1 VAKNRR
7 KKRSSPAAP
16 AATGQTDP
24 AEPVKSW
31 MVGWKLWLF
40 RVVAFVGAPL
50 FFFGLLEL
58 VLRIAGTGYP
68 TSFLLTSSVRDQKMF
83 VQNNQFGWRFFGR
96 DLARWPYPLSIPQAK
111 PTNTIRILVLGESA
125 ARGEPQPDF
134 GLPRVL
140 EAMLSLR
147 YPGTHFE
154 VVNAAMVAINSHA
167 ILPIARDCVRAG
179 ADIWVVYMGNNEVV
193 GPFGAGTIFGSQS
206 QPLPLIRASLAA
218 KATRTGQLL
227 DSISQGIHSS
237 RNADTVWGG
246 MTMFLDQQ
254 IRADD
259 SRMAGVYHNFE
270 RNLADILQ
278 AGKRSGAGI
287 ALSTVAVNLKDC
299 PPFAS
304 AHRPGMSEAD
314 KSKWENLYHQGSAA
328 QEAGRLDEAEAR
340 FREAATL
347 DDTFAELRFR
357 QGECALARTNVVQA
371 QAHYQAARDFDTLR
385 FRCDSRLNDL
395 IRRAVTNSAGPQLML
410 ADSERAF
417 AQRST
422 NGLPGQKFFYEHV
435 HLTFDG
441 NYLLALTIAEQVKK
455 LLPKWVVQRE
465 SAPDW
470 ASPDSCARRLGR
482 SAWQEVAALNSI
494 HATLNDPPFTGQLH
508 HSDQMR
514 RLERELA
521 QRSAVR
527 TPAGLAAALETAESA
542 LKAAPDDAAL
552 YEQVANLKRASGD
565 FAGAAAAAKHEL
577 ELLPSDSEGWAL
589 LGSILARQGQI
600 DEAATAFRRAFHF
613 GPQGIKSNLQL
624 ADSLAMLGKQD
635 EAIHEYR
642 RILAHKP
649 GYVPALLQLGQ
660 VLEKLGKQSEAE
672 ECFRLALSNRSLRLP
687 ELMDM
692 AEFFQRRGKFQAA
705 ATVYLDALKLN
716 SADAR
721 AQLGAARNLASL
733 GRYDEAGTHST
744 EALRLAPE
752 SVEAHLMHGV
762 VLWKLGHG
770 SDAQA
775 QFQEALRLQP
785 DSLDARINLGMVFA
799 QQGHAVE
806 SLRLFD
812 QVLERDP
819 GNAVALTYARS
830 LRTNTAAPQNPSV
843 RR

>member
-1 VAKNRR
+1 L
-7 KKRSSPAAP
+7 
-16 AATGQTDP
+16 
-24 AEPVKSW
+24 
-31 MVGWKLWLF
+31 VGWKLWLF
-40 RVVAFVGAPL
+40 RLIALVGAPL

-58 VLRIAGTGYP
+58 VLRVAGTGYP
-68 TSFLLTSSVRDQKMF
+68 TSFLLTASLRDQKMF

-96 DLARWPYPLSIPQAK
+96 DLARWPYPLSIPQSK
-111 PTNTIRILVLGESA
+111 PTNTVRILVLGESA

-147 YPGTHFE
+147 YPGTRFE
-154 VVNAAMVAINSHA
+154 VINAAMVAINSHA

-179 ADIWVVYMGNNEVV
+179 ADIWVIYMGNNEVV

-206 QPLPLIRASLAA
+206 QPLPLIRASLTA

-227 DSISQGIHSS
+227 DSMLQGAQSS

-259 SRMAGVYHNFE
+259 PRMVGVYHNFE
-270 RNLADILQ
+270 CNLTDILQ
-278 AGKRSGAGI
+278 AGKRSDAGI
-287 ALSTVAVNLKDC
+287 VLSTVAVNLKDC

-304 AHRPGMSEAD
+304 AHRPGMSKAD
-314 KSKWENLYHQGSAA
+314 KSKWEQLYHQGSAA
-328 QEAGRLDEAEAR
+328 QEAGRIDEAEAQ
-340 FREAATL
+340 FREAAAL

-371 QAHYQAARDFDTLR
+371 RTHYQAARDLDTLR
-385 FRCDSRLNDL
+385 FRCDNRLNEL
-395 IRRAVTNSAGPQLML
+395 IRRAATNSTGPRLML

-417 AQRST
+417 AERSAD
-422 NGLPGQKFFYEHV
+422 GLPGKEFFCEHV
-435 HLTFDG
+435 HLTFAG

-455 LLPKWVVQRE
+455 LLPAWVIQRE
-465 SAPDW
+465 SGPDW

-508 HSDQMR
+508 HPDQMR
-514 RLERELA
+514 RLEQELA
-521 QRSAVR
+521 RRSSSVVTR
-527 TPAGLAAALETAESA
+527 AGLAAALETAESA
-542 LKAAPDDAAL
+542 LKGAPDDAAL

-565 FAGAAAAAKHEL
+565 FAGAAAAAKREL

-589 LGSILARQGQI
+589 LGSILARQGQV

-635 EAIHEYR
+635 EAIREYR

-660 VLEKLGKQSEAE
+660 VLEKLGRQAEAD

-692 AEFFQRRGKFQAA
+692 AEFFQRRGKSEAA
-705 ATVYLDALKLN
+705 ATVYLDALKMN

-733 GRYDEAGTHST
+733 GRYDEAVTHSA

-762 VLWKLGHG
+762 VLWKMGHG
-770 SDAQA
+770 TDAQA
-775 QFQEALRLQP
+775 QFHEALRLQP
-785 DSLDARINLGMVFA
+785 ESLDARINLGMVFA

-806 SLRLFD
+806 SLRLFE

-819 GNAVALTYARS
+819 SNSVALAYTRS
-830 LRTNTAAPQNPSV
+830 LRTNKAAPQNPSA
-843 RR
+843 RK

>member
-1 VAKNRR
+1 
-7 KKRSSPAAP
+7 
-16 AATGQTDP
+16 
-24 AEPVKSW
+24 
-31 MVGWKLWLF
+31 MVGRKLWLF
-40 RVVAFVGAPL
+40 RLVAFVGAPV

-58 VLRIAGTGYP
+58 VLKVAGTGYP
-68 TSFLLTSSVRDQKMF
+68 TSFLLTASLRDQKMF

-96 DLARWPYPLSIPQAK
+96 DLARWPYPLSIPQTK
-111 PTNTIRILVLGESA
+111 PTNTVRILVLGESA

-140 EAMLSLR
+140 QAMLSLR

-167 ILPIARDCVRAG
+167 ILPIARDCVRAS
-179 ADIWVVYMGNNEVV
+179 ADIWVIYMGNNEVV

-227 DSISQGIHSS
+227 DSILQGVHSS
-237 RNADTVWGG
+237 HTDTVWGG

-259 SRMAGVYHNFE
+259 PRMAGVYHNFE
-270 RNLADILQ
+270 CNLTDILQ
-278 AGKRSGAGI
+278 AGKRSGVGI
-287 ALSTVAVNLKDC
+287 VLSTVAVNLKDC

-304 AHRPGMSEAD
+304 AHRLGLSDAD
-314 KSKWENLYHQGSAA
+314 KSKWEHLYHQGSAT
-328 QEAGRLDEAEAR
+328 QEAGRIDEAEAQ
-340 FREAATL
+340 FRKAAAL

-357 QGECALARTNVVQA
+357 QGECALARSNVVQA
-371 QAHYQAARDFDTLR
+371 RAHYQAARDLDTLR
-385 FRCDSRLNDL
+385 FRCDSRLNEL
-395 IRRAVTNSAGPQLML
+395 IRSAATNGAGPRLML
-410 ADSERAF
+410 ADSQREF
-417 AQRST
+417 AKRSAD
-422 NGLPGQKFFYEHV
+422 GLPGDELFYEHV
-435 HLTFDG
+435 HLTFAG
-441 NYLLALTIAEQVKK
+441 NYLLALTIAEEVKK
-455 LLPKWVVQRE
+455 LLPGWVIQRE
-465 SAPDW
+465 SGPDW
-470 ASPDSCARRLGR
+470 ASPDSCAHRLGR
-482 SAWQEVAALNSI
+482 SAWHEVAALNSI
-494 HATLNDPPFTGQLH
+494 HATLNDPPFTSQFH
-508 HSDQMR
+508 HPDRMR

-521 QRSAVR
+521 RRSAVL

-552 YEQVANLKRASGD
+552 YEQAANLKRASGN

-577 ELLPSDSEGWAL
+577 ELIPSDSEGWAL
-589 LGSILARQGQI
+589 LGSILARQGQL

-613 GPQGIKSNLQL
+613 GPQGIKSHLEV

-635 EAIHEYR
+635 EAIREYR

-649 GYVPALLQLGQ
+649 ACVPALLQLGQ
-660 VLEKLGKQSEAE
+660 VLEKLGRQAEAE
-672 ECFRLALSNRSLRLP
+672 ECFRRAVSNRSLRLP
-687 ELMDM
+687 ELMEM
-692 AEFFQRRGKFQAA
+692 AEFFQRRGKFEAA

-721 AQLGAARNLASL
+721 TQLGAARSLASL
-733 GRYDEAGTHST
+733 GRYDEAAPHSA

-752 SVEAHLMHGV
+752 FVEAHLMHGV

-770 SDAQA
+770 TEAQA
-775 QFQEALRLQP
+775 QFQDALRLQP
-785 DSLDARINLGMVFA
+785 ESLDARINLGTVFA
-799 QQGHAVE
+799 QQGRAVE
-806 SLRLFD
+806 ALRLFE

-819 GNAVALTYARS
+819 ANAVALTYARS
-830 LRTNTAAPQNPSV
+830 LRTNTAAPQNPSA

>member
-1 VAKNRR
+1 M
-7 KKRSSPAAP
+7 
-16 AATGQTDP
+16 GGTDP
-24 AEPVKSW
+24 GEAVKFR
-31 MVGWKLWLF
+31 MVGRKLWLF
-40 RVVAFVGAPL
+40 RLVTFVGAPL

-58 VLRIAGTGYP
+58 VLRVAGTGYP
-68 TSFLLTSSVRDQKMF
+68 TSFLLTSSSRDQKMF

-96 DLARWPYPLSIPQAK
+96 DLARWPYPLSIPQTK
-111 PTNTIRILVLGESA
+111 PTNTVRILVLGESA

-140 EAMLSLR
+140 DAMLSLR
-147 YPGTHFE
+147 YPDARFE

-167 ILPIARDCVRAG
+167 ILPIARDCVRAR

-227 DSISQGIHSS
+227 DSMLQGVHSS
-237 RNADTVWGG
+237 RHADTVWGG

-259 SRMAGVYHNFE
+259 PRMAGVYYNFE
-270 RNLADILQ
+270 CNLTDILQ

-287 ALSTVAVNLKDC
+287 VLSTIAVNLKDC

-304 AHRPGMSEAD
+304 SHRSGLSEAD
-314 KSKWENLYHQGSAA
+314 KSKWEQLYHQGSAA
-328 QEAGRLDEAEAR
+328 QEAGRIEEAQED
-340 FREAATL
+340 FREAAAL

-371 QAHYQAARDFDTLR
+371 REHYHAARDLDTLR
-385 FRCDSRLNDL
+385 FRCDSRLNEL
-395 IRRAVTNSAGPQLML
+395 IRRTATNVAGPRLLL

-417 AQRST
+417 GDRSAD
-422 NGLPGQKFFYEHV
+422 GLPGEGLFYEHV
-435 HLTFDG
+435 HLTFAG
-441 NYLLALTIAEQVKK
+441 NYLLALTIADEVKK
-455 LLPKWVVQRE
+455 LLPEWVIRRE
-465 SAPDW
+465 SGPDW

-482 SAWQEVAALNSI
+482 SAWHEVTALNSI

-508 HSDQMR
+508 HPDQMR
-514 RLERELA
+514 RLEQELA
-521 QRSAVR
+521 RRSAVLTR
-527 TPAGLAAALETAESA
+527 AGLAAALEKAESA

-577 ELLPSDSEGWAL
+577 ELIPSDSEGWAL
-589 LGSILARQGQI
+589 LGSILARQGQL
-600 DEAATAFRRAFHF
+600 DEAASAFRRAFHF
-613 GPQGIKSNLQL
+613 GPQGIKSNLEL

-635 EAIHEYR
+635 EAIREYR

-649 GYVPALLQLGQ
+649 DFVPALLQLGQ
-660 VLEKLGKQSEAE
+660 FLEKLGQQAEAE
-672 ECFRLALSNRSLRLP
+672 ECFRVALSNRSLRLP
-687 ELMDM
+687 ELMEM
-692 AEFFQRRGKFQAA
+692 AEFFQRRGKFEAA
-705 ATVYLDALKLN
+705 AAVCLDALKLN

-733 GRYDEAGTHST
+733 GRYDEAAPHSA

-752 SVEAHLMHGV
+752 FVEAHLMHGV

-770 SDAQA
+770 TEAQA

-785 DSLDARINLGMVFA
+785 ESQDARINLGMVFA
-799 QQGHAVE
+799 QQGRGVDA
-806 SLRLFD
+806 LRLFE

-819 GNAVALTYARS
+819 TNAVALTYARS
-830 LRTNTAAPQNPSV
+830 LRSTAAPQNPSAG
-843 RR
+843 R